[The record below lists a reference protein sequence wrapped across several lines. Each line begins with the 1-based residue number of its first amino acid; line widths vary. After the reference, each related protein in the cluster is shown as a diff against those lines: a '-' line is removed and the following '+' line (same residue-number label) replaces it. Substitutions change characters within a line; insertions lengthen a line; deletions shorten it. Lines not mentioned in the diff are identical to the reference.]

1 MRKVLLIVVAVMAL
15 GATSAEAAQV
25 QMCNVAIP
33 MSDGVTLRANITLPA
48 PGVRVPT
55 ILTVTGYNKDV
66 ANPTGTNC
74 APGQGIS
81 GSDPNMVSAGYAVM
95 TVDDRGT
102 GASGGAW
109 DSWGARTQQDY
120 KEVLDWIQR
129 QPWSDSKVGMYG
141 GSYMGITSLLV
152 AEADAARVAAGK
164 PRAVDAVWADVPM
177 ADAYRDVT
185 FHGGAV
191 DSGFIPLWLGL
202 TTALSDIPPSTTP
215 TDPSGSLSI
224 YAQHLANGFSF
235 AGQKILDTTTGG
247 DSAYDGPFYQLRSP
261 VERIASLKI
270 PVAWTG
276 GWWDIFQRGEPLLY
290 ERMTGSPDKVWFQT
304 PNYHG
309 APNATDWAQMGIGT
323 EEQVAIRWFDHWLL
337 GAGNGVQKLPHVNL
351 YTDGSQPLGAPVR
364 LAAAWNELHALLSR
378 PRQERF
384 REQPQRRQPCVA
396 CAGDAGRR
404 RRATHAHLE
413 PVLADE
419 RAVDRRRREQPAVR
433 HRQPHVRG
441 RFADVHDAAASL

>member
-1 MRKVLLIVVAVMAL
+1 MLKKVSGVLVAAMAL
-15 GATSAEAAQV
+15 GATSAQAAQV

-55 ILTVTGYNKDV
+55 VLTVTGYNKDV

-81 GSDPNMVSAGYAVM
+81 GSDPNMVTAGYAVM

-102 GASGGAW
+102 GASGGVW

-129 QPWSDSKVGMYG
+129 QPWSDGKVGMYG

-152 AEADAARVAAGK
+152 AEAEAARVAAGK
-164 PRAVDAVWADVPM
+164 PRAVDTVWADVPM

-202 TTALSDIPPSTTP
+202 TTALSDLPPSTT
-215 TDPSGSLSI
+215 TSDPSGSLSI

-247 DSAYDGPFYQLRSP
+247 DSAYDGPFYRLRSP

-309 APNATDWAQMGIGT
+309 APNATAWAQMGIGT
-323 EEQVAIRWFDHWLL
+323 EERSRS
-337 GAGNGVQKLPHVNL
+337 AGSITG
-351 YTDGSQPLGAPVR
+351 
-364 LAAAWNELHALLSR
+364 
-378 PRQERF
+378 
-384 REQPQRRQPCVA
+384 
-396 CAGDAGRR
+396 CAG
-404 RRATHAHLE
+404 
-413 PVLADE
+413 PVT
-419 RAVDRRRREQPAVR
+419 
-433 HRQPHVRG
+433 
-441 RFADVHDAAASL
+441 ASRSSRT